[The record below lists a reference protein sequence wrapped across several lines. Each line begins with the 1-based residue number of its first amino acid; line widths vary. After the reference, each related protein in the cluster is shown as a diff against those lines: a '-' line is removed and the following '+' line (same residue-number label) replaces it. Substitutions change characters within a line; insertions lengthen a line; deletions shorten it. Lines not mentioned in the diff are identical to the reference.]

1 MIELKHCSQC
11 SNIKLLTDFRIKR
24 SICKS
29 CESLN
34 AQKYNKLHPL
44 QHKQSILKY
53 KKKWRRSNREKIN
66 SQYRD
71 RLKSDPIFK
80 LRKNCSRSI
89 NHILKQNNS
98 SKNNHSFL
106 SFVPY
111 SIDELKSHIE
121 KQFDFNMSWN
131 NYGTYWELDHIIPQS
146 DLPYFSMQDSN
157 FKKCWDL
164 SNLRPLSIKENE
176 SDGATRKRH
185 KNKKI

>member
-1 MIELKHCSQC
+1 MIDYKTCSQC
-11 SNIKLLTDFRIKR
+11 NNIKSPSDFRIKR

-34 AQKYNKLHPL
+34 AQKYNLSHPE
-44 QHKQSILKY
+44 QHKKSVFKY
-53 KKKWRRSNREKIN
+53 KKKWRKANKNKIN

-80 LRKNCSRSI
+80 LRKNCNRSI

-98 SKNNHSFL
+98 SKNNNSFL
-106 SFVPY
+106 SFLPY
-111 SIDELKSHIE
+111 SIDELKSHLE

-131 NYGTYWELDHIIPQS
+131 NYGTYWELDHITPQS
-146 DLPYFSMQDSN
+146 DLPYSSMTDDN
-157 FKKCWDL
+157 FKRCWNL
-164 SNLRPLSIKENE
+164 SNLRPLTVKENR

-185 KNKKI
+185 NKKI